1 MISCTGFDRT
11 HRQGQVMQKPK
22 ECSDAQRFE
31 LDSLG
36 LHTISGDVGNIDF
49 GLADILLPP
58 AQHTDFCFNVAIPRS
73 KRTGWLL
80 TCW

>member
-1 MISCTGFDRT
+1 MRRGLSLTVWACT
-11 HRQGQVMQKPK
+11 
-22 ECSDAQRFE
+22 RFQAM
-31 LDSLG
+31 
-36 LHTISGDVGNIDF
+36 
-49 GLADILLPP
+49 LAILILALLTP